1 LWHQNTLSVSNAV
14 ASGWGQTAFG
24 KKNRLRMKNYQT
36 YSWFTDESTSN
47 VLLKVGLKIIDNSV
61 CRDVYQDERYLQDGF
76 IDSQLCFGDLTGG
89 KDTCQVNISNYYI
102 NCHYSMHVYFS
113 GR

>member
-1 LWHQNTLSVSNAV
+1 MQLPVDGDKLLLVRKIDYGLKMDQ
-14 ASGWGQTAFG
+14 QFF
-24 KKNRLRMKNYQT
+24 
-36 YSWFTDESTSN
+36 WFTDESTSN
-47 VLLKVGLKIIDNSV
+47 ILLKVGLKIIDNSV
-61 CRDVYQDERYLQDGF
+61 CRDVYQDERYLQDGL

-102 NCHYSMHVYFS
+102 NRHYSLHVSFS